1 MKEKSAIAHLFERLG
16 FEQKLIDEI
25 MITGR
30 QATIKSDAIVIR
42 PEGIVSEIPFVLS
55 GLLMVMRKDQNGN
68 ELFLYNLESGET
80 CAMSITCCLEGKK
93 NSFFVIA
100 EEKTEMWLIPTSMMD
115 EWIKKYDSFRKFV
128 FSSYQTRF
136 NELLMA
142 IDSIAFTKMDK
153 RLLKYLLDKKQAT
166 GSFIINKT
174 HQQIANDLNTSR
186 VVVSRLLKQL
196 ENEDKIEQSR
206 NRIEIL

>member
-1 MKEKSAIAHLFERLG
+1 MKDKSEIEHLFKLIG
-16 FEQKLIDEI
+16 FEQKLINEI
-25 MITGR
+25 MISGR
-30 QATIKSDAIVIR
+30 QTKIKANAIVIR
-42 PEGIVSEIPFVLS
+42 PDDTSYEIPFVLS
-55 GLLMVMRKDQNGN
+55 GLLMVMRKDKKGN
-68 ELFLYNLESGET
+68 ELFLYNLEGGET

-93 NSFFVIA
+93 NAFFVIA
-100 EEKTEMWLIPTSMMD
+100 EEDTEMWMIPISLID
-115 EWIKKYDSFRKFV
+115 EWIQKYETFRKFV
-128 FSSYQTRF
+128 FVSYQSRF

-142 IDSIAFTKMDK
+142 IDSMAFMNMDK

-166 GSFIINKT
+166 GSFVINKT

-196 ENEDKIEQSR
+196 ENEDKIEQYR